1 MNRTALALVLALAAV
16 PAAALARGPS
26 TPAERK
32 RAVETTRQL
41 EKDPL
46 ANGAM
51 AARKWL
57 LTWIE
62 AIPDITVRTCSGP
75 LDALAQDRGDERY
88 GRILFAQTS
97 FGIVSWLIEHPKTKN
112 DWVGEQVAGLESA
125 LRAYRSVLRREP
137 QARWEE
143 LDLLLE
149 AKRQG
154 KLAEVVEQ
162 TMETCGEEGAA
173 GDGSI

>member
-1 MNRTALALVLALAAV
+1 LNRPALALALALAAV

-46 ANGAM
+46 APGAM

-62 AIPDITVRTCSGP
+62 EIPDITVRTCSGP
-75 LDALAQDRGDERY
+75 LDALAQDRGGERY
-88 GRILFAQTS
+88 GRILFAQAS
-97 FGIVSWLIEHPKTKN
+97 FGIVSWLIEHPKAGG
-112 DWVGEQVAGLESA
+112 DWIAEQTAGLESV
-125 LRAYRSVLRREP
+125 LRAYRSILRREP

-154 KLAEVVEQ
+154 KLSDVVEQ
-162 TMETCGEEGAA
+162 TMETCGEEG